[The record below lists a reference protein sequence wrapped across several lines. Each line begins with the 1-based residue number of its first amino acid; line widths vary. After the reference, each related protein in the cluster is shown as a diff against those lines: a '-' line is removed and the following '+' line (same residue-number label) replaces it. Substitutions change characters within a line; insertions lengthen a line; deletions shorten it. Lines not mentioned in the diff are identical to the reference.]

1 MKCNK
6 TELGYVSCS
15 NGHYICD
22 SCHGEDTFDL
32 IYDMSICSEGINPFL
47 IANEIIDK
55 TKLPMLGCEHAWVAA
70 GALIAAIRNEKT
82 IKITDE
88 DSEHSLHL

>member
-1 MKCNK
+1 MD
-6 TELGYVSCS
+6 TIYV
-15 NGHYICD
+15 
-22 SCHGEDTFDL
+22 
-32 IYDMSICSEGINPFL
+32 

-88 DSEHSLHL
+88 DIKS